1 MKLMEYSFEDRV
13 CSYLEQ
19 LGYKKRNE
27 KKDLE
32 SIKEDIVKT
41 VVKRNPKIDGSDYT
55 TDELNRLR
63 DILFVSTTTVFDKGV
78 LLRRK
83 VDLTLERDNKNVS
96 LELIDFDDF
105 SNNTFEYIRQFSFD
119 GIIMD
124 IVLMIN
130 SIPVCNIEL
139 KSVTKHNYNRIEGE
153 LENQIIR
160 YKNKISKTP
169 LDYIQFFVGANED
182 RLFLFSNNDGEL
194 LRKNKINWYTYNKI
208 ENKGSI
214 DYKKN
219 VMPLIQS
226 PEIGKADSF
235 AEKYLRPEGLLNF
248 LNRYFIFEEQK
259 IDGKNKKNMFL
270 MRSYQVE
277 AIEQIENKV
286 VKSQSPTT
294 KVGNYRDKSGF
305 IFHATGSGK
314 TVTSYIAAKTLMD
327 NYNFNKVI
335 FIVDRK
341 DLVSQTRDDYNTYS
355 NNGVYHINKISGSDN
370 LINAMSGSNDQI
382 IVTTVQLLATAI
394 GKVKDNQNNYKKNLD
409 IIEKLKVAIIF
420 DEAHRSAS
428 GDSWSD
434 IVEFF
439 GDRMSVFAF
448 TGTPIFSDEE
458 DKNKKKLAQ
467 TEHIFG
473 DMLAKYTVE
482 DAIAEKAV
490 VPYEIKYVGYITGN
504 GESGICDDS
513 GVVSEL
519 DDNANIKSPIENYD
533 HNQHNNQFEDKIDR
547 DSDELIREIAKY
559 ILSEIYRDTISGSFI
574 AMAAMNS
581 IDGAIKL
588 YDCIDEEREK
598 RIKDLTSPTDPE
610 KNKAE
615 INFLKN
621 FKKAIV
627 YSSDNRTSSDSEEYV
642 SKENS
647 NKYLEEIKDYCD
659 QYERC
664 FNEKLGLISKVEDY
678 KNPNNFYEV
687 ADKVNYENHVIND
700 LKNKTEKKLDLII
713 VCDKFLT
720 GFNAP
725 RINTLY
731 LNKSL
736 QPHTIIQAFAR
747 TNRILKEKKYGR
759 IRYILGDKEKVD
771 NSFILYCNGKGKAQ
785 IEPFNE
791 VVRKYNDVCIELKKQ
806 YKQSIKELYDI
817 TNLSEMVYVKKLI
830 NQVINL
836 YEELVAY
843 RPFKDDTKSEKIDEL
858 YTIDDINTLCAIKA
872 YLIKMI
878 NEATDTGEG
887 SGDAPKPP
895 VDGPEELPGD
905 DQEDSDQEEP
915 LRLSEITKDVVN
927 LEFLQSLLKRN
938 DLTTEEKLEELLGEN
953 NIKDIHIE
961 WFKFCENTGN
971 HISFDDYVT
980 QKQIKAMEKI
990 IDNYQLN
997 KQDIEDII
1005 KRRSHESLQERLN
1018 EYLIDKEI
1026 PREKRNKILEDVKG
1040 VINGKQ

>member
-1 MKLMEYSFEDRV
+1 MKFMENSFEDRV

-19 LGYKKRNE
+19 LGYKKRSE
-27 KKDLE
+27 RKGLE
-32 SIKEDIVKT
+32 SIQEDIVKT
-41 VVKRNPKIDGSDYT
+41 VIERNPKIDSSEYT
-55 TDELNRLR
+55 ADELNRLR
-63 DILFVSTTTVFDKGV
+63 DILFVSTSTVFDKGIS
-78 LLRRK
+78 LRRK
-83 VDLTLERDNKNVS
+83 VDLMLEKDKKNIS

-124 IVLMIN
+124 ILLLIN

-139 KSVTKHNYNRIEGE
+139 KSVTKHNYNRIESE

-160 YKNKISKTP
+160 YKNKISKTS

-182 RLFLFSNNDGEL
+182 RLFLFSNNDGEML
-194 LRKNKINWYTYNKI
+194 KKNKINWYTYNKI
-208 ENKGSI
+208 DNNGAI
-214 DYKKN
+214 DYKKT

-248 LNRYFIFEEQK
+248 LNRYFIFEDLN
-259 IDGKNKKNMFL
+259 IDGRNKKNMFL

-286 VKSQSPTT
+286 IKSQSPTT

-314 TVTSYIAAKTLMD
+314 TVTSYVAAKTLMD

-355 NNGVYHINKISGSDN
+355 NNGVYHINDISGSNN
-370 LINAMSGSNDQI
+370 LINAISGSNDQI

-394 GKVKDNQNNYKKNLD
+394 GKVKDNQNKYKKDID

-428 GDSWSD
+428 GDSWLD

-439 GDRMSVFAF
+439 EDRMSVFAF

-458 DKNKKKLAQ
+458 DANKKRLTQ

-513 GVVSEL
+513 GDVVSKL
-519 DDNANIKSPIENYD
+519 DDNVTIKSPIENYD

-588 YDCIDEEREK
+588 YDFIEEEREI
-598 RIKDLTSPTDPE
+598 RIKNLTSPTDPE
-610 KNKAE
+610 KNKSE

-627 YSSDNRTSSDSEEYV
+627 YSSDNRTNSESEEYI

-647 NKYLEEIKDYCD
+647 NKYLEEIKDYCN

-664 FNEKLGLISKVEDY
+664 FNEKLGLISKIEDY
-678 KNPNNFYEV
+678 KNPKEFYEV
-687 ADKVNYENHVIND
+687 ADKVNYEKRVIDD
-700 LKNKTEKKLDLII
+700 LKNKSEKKLDLII

-759 IRYILGDKEKVD
+759 IRYILGDKEQVD
-771 NSFILYCNGKGKAQ
+771 NSFRLYCNGKGKAQ
-785 IEPFNE
+785 IEPLEKVVKNYNE
-791 VVRKYNDVCIELKKQ
+791 VCLELRNH
-806 YKQSIKELYDI
+806 YKESIKELYDI
-817 TNLSEMVYVKKLI
+817 NDLSHMKYVKKLI
-830 NQVINL
+830 NKVINL

-843 RPFKDDTKSEKIDEL
+843 RPFRDDTISEEIDEL

-872 YLIKMI
+872 YLINKI
-878 NEATDTGEG
+878 NEAN
-887 SGDAPKPP
+887 
-895 VDGPEELPGD
+895 GPGGGGPGD
-905 DQEDSDQEEP
+905 DECTGEVPGEQQDDEDKEEP
-915 LRLSEITKDVVN
+915 LRLSEISKDVVN
-927 LEFLQSLLKRN
+927 LEFLQALLRRN
-938 DLTTEEKLEELLGEN
+938 DLTLEEKLKKILGEN
-953 NIKDIHIE
+953 NIEDIHIE

-971 HISFDDYVT
+971 HISFEDYVT
-980 QKQIKAMEKI
+980 QKQIKSMENI

-1026 PREKRNKILEDVKG
+1026 PREKRNKILEEVKG
-1040 VINGKQ
+1040 VINGK